1 MFCSVIQSL
10 DIQLIMTA
18 RKKSKNGHYSRR
30 EFLALSGAA
39 ALSLGF
45 PAIVRAGS
53 RIDKVIVL
61 GIDGMSPYLLRK
73 YLGEGRM
80 PNCRAMMSSG
90 CFRELGTSDPP
101 QSPVAWSNFI
111 SGTNPGG
118 HGIFDFIARD
128 AASLLPYLATARTDP
143 PKRQLQLG
151 KFNLPLSSPQTE
163 LLRRGPTLW
172 SLLEDNGIDCRV
184 IRAPVNFP
192 PTNSRA
198 LTLSGLTTP
207 DVHGSYGVFTFFS
220 SDPATHTRNVAGG
233 RIHRIDLDDGVAR
246 CLLGGPSNSFR
257 ADSAKINVP
266 IVAHRDPVHP
276 VARIRIQDIELVL
289 REGEWSDWVTVRFP
303 MIPLVAETTG
313 ICRLYLRRVHP
324 HFELYVS
331 PVNIDPAN
339 PAMPISTPDE
349 FAGKLAREVGKFYTQ
364 GMPEDTSALSSS
376 VFTDDEYREQAAFV
390 LEENNRLY
398 EHELD
403 RFETG
408 FFFQYFSS
416 LDLNSHAFWRA
427 IDPGHP
433 LYTPELARKHG
444 DFLPWLYE
452 QMDRA
457 VGRALERADER
468 TLVLAVSDHGFG
480 PFRRQFNLNSWLM
493 ENGFATLLPGSSR
506 QESFFQ
512 DTDWTRTRAYGLGIN
527 SLYLNIRGREPDGT
541 VEPGTDADELRRELI
556 ARLTAIRDPQNGEPV
571 IARVLRP
578 EDVFSGPCVKNAP
591 DLIVGYNLNY
601 RASWDTILGAYP
613 QDVLLDNLDPWS
625 GDHCMDSLFLDGVFL
640 CNRGGAAEHPSLS
653 DMAPTILAAFGAP
666 VPREMTGKDVLS

>member
-1 MFCSVIQSL
+1 
-10 DIQLIMTA
+10 MTA
-18 RKKSKNGHYSRR
+18 RQKPKNGQYSRR
-30 EFLALSGAA
+30 QFLVLSGAA

-61 GIDGMSPYLLRK
+61 GIDGMSPFLLRK
-73 YLGEGRM
+73 YLDEGHM

-128 AASLLPYLATARTDP
+128 ASTILPYLSTARTDP
-143 PKRQLQLG
+143 PKRSLQLG

-172 SLLEDNGIDCRV
+172 SLLEEAGVDCRL
-184 IRAPVNFP
+184 IRAPVDFP
-192 PTNSRA
+192 PTKSRA
-198 LTLSGLTTP
+198 ITLSGLTTP
-207 DVHGSYGVFTFFS
+207 DIHGSYGVFSYFS
-220 SDPATHTRNVAGG
+220 RDPATQTRNVAGG
-233 RIHRIDLDDGVAR
+233 RISRITLDDGAAE
-246 CLLGGPSNSFR
+246 CLLGGPANSFR
-257 ADSAKINVP
+257 TDNAKINVP
-266 IVAHRDPVHP
+266 IIAHPDPANP
-276 VARIRIQDIELVL
+276 VARIRIQDTTLVL

-339 PAMPISTPDE
+339 PAMPISTPDDFSE
-349 FAGKLAREVGKFYTQ
+349 KLAREVGKFYTQ
-364 GMPEDTSALSSS
+364 GMPEDTSALSSRI
-376 VFTDDEYREQAAFV
+376 FTDDEYRAQASFV

-398 EHELD
+398 ENELD
-403 RFETG
+403 RFKSG

-427 IDPGHP
+427 IDPDHP
-433 LYTPELARKHG
+433 LYTPELAKKHG
-444 DFLPWLYE
+444 DFLPWLYA
-452 QMDRA
+452 QMDKA
-457 VGRALERADER
+457 VGRALERADDR

-480 PFRRQFNLNSWLM
+480 PFRRQFNLNTWLM
-493 ENGFATLLPGSSR
+493 DNGYARPVPGASR
-506 QESFFQ
+506 EESFFQ
-512 DTDWTRTRAYGLGIN
+512 DTDWTRTKAYGLGIN
-527 SLYLNIRGREPDGT
+527 SLYLNLRGREPDGV
-541 VEPGTDADELRRELI
+541 VEPGAGAEDLRRELI
-556 ARLTAIRDPQNGEPV
+556 EKLTSIRDPQSGEQV

-578 EDVFSGPCVKNAP
+578 EDIFSGPYTKNAP
-591 DLIVGYNLNY
+591 DLIVGYNRNY
-601 RASWDTILGAYP
+601 RASWDTILGSYP
-613 QDVLLDNLDPWS
+613 KDVLLDNLDPWS
-625 GDHCMDSLFLDGVFL
+625 GDHCMDSQFLRGIFL
-640 CNRGGAAEHPSLS
+640 SNRGNASEGPALH
-653 DMAPTILAAFGAP
+653 DMAPTILAAFGVP
-666 VPREMTGKDVLS
+666 VASEMTGKNVLS